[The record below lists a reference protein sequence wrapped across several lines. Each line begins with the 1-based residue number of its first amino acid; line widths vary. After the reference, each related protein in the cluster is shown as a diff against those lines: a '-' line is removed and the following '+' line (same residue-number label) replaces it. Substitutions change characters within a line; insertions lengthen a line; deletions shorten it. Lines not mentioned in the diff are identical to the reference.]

1 MSSNA
6 TDTAV
11 MITNVDMATDVG
23 WSWKPFLSTWSDMMH
38 LISAVL
44 GIIGNLLVLLALW
57 KRRASTRS
65 TDRLIGALALADF
78 LTSIFIIPL
87 PGAKTVP
94 SSIMGEIYC
103 KMVLPGLF
111 LFVCFT
117 SSIYILMAIS
127 IERYMAVVY
136 PLVYGRLVTRRGLLP
151 AILVFIWFST
161 FSVYFIFVMTVVT
174 VDPGSHKCILDYAS
188 TGSQVVTGVFYLIY
202 RLILPTVVM
211 LTTQILIARSL
222 HLRSARYGPKKGVSF
237 HVKARNRV
245 LQLMLI
251 VILVY
256 IICWGP
262 GQIVFFLY
270 SVGAIPP
277 TFIGSTF
284 HTFVIVLTAYNSC
297 LNPII
302 YVAWFP
308 EFRSALKQVFNC
320 NIASTSSPIFDQNE
334 SGDDNAERRETM
346 TNI

>member
-1 MSSNA
+1 MASNA
-6 TDTAV
+6 
-11 MITNVDMATDVG
+11 TNVDMTSTVGIATEVG
-23 WSWKPFLSTWSDMMH
+23 WSWKPFLSTWSDVMH
-38 LISAVL
+38 LMSGIL
-44 GIIGNLLVLLALW
+44 GLIGNFLVMLALW

-78 LTSIFIIPL
+78 LTSIFVIPL
-87 PGAKTVP
+87 PGARTVP
-94 SSIMGEIYC
+94 SSMLGEFYC

-136 PLVYGRLVTRRGLLP
+136 PLVYGRLVTRRG
-151 AILVFIWFST
+151 ILASVLAVIWITT
-161 FSVYFIFVMTVVT
+161 FSVYFIFVMTVVG
-174 VDPGSHKCILDYAS
+174 VNPGSHRCYLHYGS
-188 TGSQVVTGVFYLIY
+188 TSSQVVTGVFYLIY
-202 RLILPTVVM
+202 RLILPTTVM
-211 LTTQILIARSL
+211 LSTQISIARSL
-222 HLRSARYGPKKGVSF
+222 QRRSARYGSKKGVSF
-237 HVKARNRV
+237 HVKARKRV

-262 GQIVFFLY
+262 GQIFFVLY
-270 SVGAIPP
+270 SVGAISP
-277 TFIGSTF
+277 TWIGSTF

-308 EFRSALKQVFNC
+308 EFRVALKHTFSC
-320 NIASTSSPIFDQNE
+320 KMTSTSSPIFDQDASSE
-334 SGDDNAERRETM
+334 KREAK
-346 TNI
+346 TNMSNI